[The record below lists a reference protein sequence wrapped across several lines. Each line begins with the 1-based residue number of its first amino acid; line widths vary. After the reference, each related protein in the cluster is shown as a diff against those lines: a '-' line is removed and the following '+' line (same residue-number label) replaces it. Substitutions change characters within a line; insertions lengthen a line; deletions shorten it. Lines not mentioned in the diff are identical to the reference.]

1 MFPSPDTA
9 GAAYAFPPVHISA
22 LGFVPRSAK
31 QRLISVNAPACLRAC
46 LRARPTA
53 WTRETTGREARIFF
67 SPFPDTDR
75 PAGDP
80 SGLRLT
86 HASHLNLVSGSIRF
100 FCAKVEPYTLRV
112 HLSTF
117 CNACAKRERHPP
129 RKRRSRRGGSSFK
142 NGQPE
147 SVSSP
152 CRLMRRLD
160 VLV

>member
-1 MFPSPDTA
+1 MPS
-9 GAAYAFPPVHISA
+9 PPVHISA

-86 HASHLNLVSGSIRF
+86 HASHLNPVSGSIRF
-100 FCAKVEPYTLRV
+100 FSPKLNLIRFECISRLSATRA
-112 HLSTF
+112 LST
-117 CNACAKRERHPP
+117 RDILL
-129 RKRRSRRGGSSFK
+129 
-142 NGQPE
+142 E
-147 SVSSP
+147 SVD
-152 CRLMRRLD
+152 RGEEGELF
-160 VLV
+160 